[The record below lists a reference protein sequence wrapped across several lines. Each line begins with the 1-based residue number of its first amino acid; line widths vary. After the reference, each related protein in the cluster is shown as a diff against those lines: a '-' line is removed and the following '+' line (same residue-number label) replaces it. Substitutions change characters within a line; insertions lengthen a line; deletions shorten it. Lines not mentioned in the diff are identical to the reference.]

1 MLLPV
6 LREGERI
13 PLIWNKSIAFQK
25 FQRYAHGELELEEV
39 VDYVRGQQSAQTRAF
54 PLYGNDVEIFDFR
67 PGRYMTEAP
76 LHGDGEW
83 ARIDRLYD
91 ALQAEDGIQLIRPSQ
106 VLAWSDRLG
115 DCRKISYQMT
125 PD

>member
-1 MLLPV
+1 M
-6 LREGERI
+6 
-13 PLIWNKSIAFQK
+13 
-25 FQRYAHGELELEEV
+25 
-39 VDYVRGQQSAQTRAF
+39 QSAQTRAF
-54 PLYGNDVEIFDFR
+54 PLFGNDVEIFDFR

-83 ARIDRLYD
+83 AGIDRLYA

-115 DCRKISYQMT
+115 DCRKIFV
-125 PD
+125 PDDAGLRLAFTEHRQEHSPAM